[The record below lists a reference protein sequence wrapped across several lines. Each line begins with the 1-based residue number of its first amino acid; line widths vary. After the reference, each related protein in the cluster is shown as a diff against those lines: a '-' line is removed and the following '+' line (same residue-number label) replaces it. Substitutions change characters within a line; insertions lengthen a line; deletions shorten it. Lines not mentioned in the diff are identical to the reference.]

1 MSSRLIIN
9 PIEPPQPPEPPVPP
23 TPPIPIVIIPTQNVY
38 SSLGNFI
45 TQSSF
50 NRSSNNPSPNLLH
63 GTYTTRNI
71 NPLNN
76 DVISNAI
83 LYLPRFTSGLT
94 KNIVYTKSLITN
106 GSLSLVENYSI
117 HFWIFPMTLSN
128 MSNSINLI
136 TKGNS
141 AMNSYGEYT
150 VQIAVDGRIFVGFTS
165 NSSNIILRSNR
176 QLLSSQATFVSIVK
190 TMSSIIIYLNNVLD
204 NQMNLT
210 SVPTPTTNPVVIGSQ
225 LLNGY
230 IDNIII
236 STLVDS
242 NFRKQQYSY
251 IPTTYVFMFDS
262 GKITYNGYNIVNK
275 INVVLPINNTNAK
288 FFNYLLENHSNGFM
302 EQSNNTFLYFSFP
315 TKNITLTTNESGYI
329 YNKINV
335 SRIGSFDFVNLAID
349 LVETNDIQF
358 KTYSLMDG
366 YYSNFNGETYFFSS
380 GMVYDY
386 DNATNSIIT
395 SVLTREKVNYILL
408 SITAALAVRYS
419 SPNTYIFYSYFKDIF
434 LPEPSSIQTHSVFI
448 QKVSHF
454 TIGNSCSITDIVGN
468 VNIGTFNF
476 TCETNLKILEKQYS
490 SERSLKEETT
500 DMYRNIFQN
509 HSSNN
514 QILQNTLTHIDNID
528 IVDIAEPLNVLKMT
542 PNIDASYATFPIQSN
557 NKIYVYNTNG
567 MDLLAI
573 TNTFS
578 SNFVSTIPVLEN
590 SSTFDFKIGTEMD
603 LIDVLFKT
611 TAQLSSYIVFNMSN
625 NLPPGMYQLSI
636 MSNTPI
642 KILLNGKE
650 SLVNSL
656 VPQHMVF
663 HHNGNLLCLEIQF
676 FYRRVTQI
684 TKLLILQS

>member
-23 TPPIPIVIIPTQNVY
+23 TPPNPVIPTHNVY
-38 SSLGNFI
+38 SSVGNFI

-76 DVISNAI
+76 DVISNAV
-83 LYLPRFTSGLT
+83 LYLPRFTSGIT

-117 HFWIFPMTLSN
+117 HFWIYPMTLSN

-136 TKGNS
+136 TKGDAS
-141 AMNSYGEYT
+141 MNSYGEYT
-150 VQIAVDGRIFVGFTS
+150 IQIAVDGRIFVGYTS

-176 QLLSSQATFVSIVK
+176 QLLSSQATFVSIIK
-190 TMSSIIIYLNNVLD
+190 SMSSMIIYLNNVLD
-204 NQMNLT
+204 NQMTLT
-210 SVPTPTTNPVVIGSQ
+210 SIPTPTTNPVVIGSQ

-230 IDNIII
+230 IDNIVI
-236 STLVDS
+236 SASIDS
-242 NFRKQQYSY
+242 KFRRQQYLY
-251 IPTTYVFMFDS
+251 TPTTYIFTFDN

-288 FFNYLLENHSNGFM
+288 FFNYLLENHSNGFI
-302 EQSNNTFLYFSFP
+302 EQSNNTFVYFSFP
-315 TKNITLTTNESGYI
+315 TKNITLTTNESGNI

-335 SRIGSFDFVNLAID
+335 SRIGSFDFANLAID

-366 YYSNFNGETYFFSS
+366 YYSNFNGETYFFTN
-380 GMVYDY
+380 GIVYEY
-386 DNATNSIIT
+386 DNATNSIIAAA
-395 SVLTREKVNYILL
+395 LTREKVNYILL

-434 LPEPSSIQTHSVFI
+434 LPEPAAIQTHSVFI

-454 TIGNSCSITDIVGN
+454 TIGNSCSLTDIVGN

-476 TCETNLKILEKQYS
+476 TCETNPKILEKQYS
-490 SERSLKEETT
+490 SERSLREEPI
-500 DMYRNIFQN
+500 DIYRNIFQN
-509 HSSNN
+509 HSSNS
-514 QILQNTLTHIDNID
+514 QILQNTPLTHIDDID
-528 IVDIAEPLNVLKMT
+528 IVEPPNVLKMT
-542 PNIDASYATFPIQSN
+542 PNIDVASYATFPVNSN
-557 NKIYVYNTNG
+557 NKIYIYNTNG

-578 SNFVSTIPVLEN
+578 SNFVNTIPVLEN

-611 TAQLSSYIVFNMSN
+611 NAQLSSYIVFNMSN

-642 KILLNGKE
+642 KIILNGKE

-663 HHNGNLLCLEIQF
+663 HHNGNLLSLEIQF

-684 TKLLILQS
+684 TKLLLLQS

>member
-9 PIEPPQPPEPPVPP
+9 PIEPPQPPQPP
-23 TPPIPIVIIPTQNVY
+23 TPPTPPTPNQNVY
-38 SSLGNFI
+38 SSVGNFI

-50 NRSSNNPSPNLLH
+50 NRSSNYPSPNLLH

-76 DVISNAI
+76 DVISNAV
-83 LYLPRFTSGLT
+83 LYLPRFTSGIT

-136 TKGNS
+136 TKGDS
-141 AMNSYGEYT
+141 SMNSYGEYT

-176 QLLSSQATFVSIVK
+176 QLLSSQATFVSIIK
-190 TMSSIIIYLNNVLD
+190 SMSSMIIYLNNVLD
-204 NQMNLT
+204 NQMTLT

-236 STLVDS
+236 STSIDNKFKTLI
-242 NFRKQQYSY
+242 YSY
-251 IPTTYVFMFDS
+251 VPTTYVFTFDS

-275 INVVLPINNTNAK
+275 INVVLPTNNTNAK
-288 FFNYLLENHSNGFM
+288 FFNYLLENHSNGFI
-302 EQSNNTFLYFSFP
+302 EQSNNTFVYFSFP
-315 TKNITLTTNESGYI
+315 TKNITLTTNASGNI

-335 SRIGSFDFVNLAID
+335 SRIGTFDFVNLAID

-366 YYSNFNGETYFFSS
+366 YYSNFNGETYFFTS
-380 GMVYDY
+380 GIVYEY
-386 DNATNSIIT
+386 DNATNSIIAAA
-395 SVLTREKVNYILL
+395 LTREKVNYILL

-419 SPNTYIFYSYFKDIF
+419 SPNTYIFYSYFKDI
-434 LPEPSSIQTHSVFI
+434 LPESTSIQAHSVFI

-454 TIGNSCSITDIVGN
+454 TIGNSCSLTDIVGN

-476 TCETNLKILEKQYS
+476 TCETNPKILEKQYS
-490 SERSLKEETT
+490 SERSLREESTNI
-500 DMYRNIFQN
+500 YRNIFQN
-509 HSSNN
+509 HSSNSPN
-514 QILQNTLTHIDNID
+514 LQNTPLTPIDDID
-528 IVDIAEPLNVLKMT
+528 IVEPSNVLKMT
-542 PNIDASYATFPIQSN
+542 PNIDAASYATFPVNSN
-557 NKIYVYNTNG
+557 NKIYIYNTNG

-578 SNFVSTIPVLEN
+578 SNFVNTIPVLEN

-611 TAQLSSYIVFNMSN
+611 NAQLSSYIVFNMNN

-642 KILLNGKE
+642 KIILNGKE

-663 HHNGNLLCLEIQF
+663 HHNGNLLSLEIQF

-684 TKLLILQS
+684 TKLLLLQS

>member
-9 PIEPPQPPEPPVPP
+9 PIEPPQPPVPP
-23 TPPIPIVIIPTQNVY
+23 TPPTPPTPVIPTQNVY

-76 DVISNAI
+76 NVISNAI
-83 LYLPRFTSGLT
+83 LYLPRFTSGII

-117 HFWIFPMTLSN
+117 HFWIYPMTLSN

-141 AMNSYGEYT
+141 SINSYGEYT
-150 VQIAVDGRIFVGFTS
+150 VQIGVDGRIFVGFTS

-176 QLLSSQATFVSIVK
+176 QLLSNQATFISIVK
-190 TMSSIIIYLNNVLD
+190 SMSSIIIYFNNVVD
-204 NQMNLT
+204 NQMTLT
-210 SVPTPTTNPVVIGSQ
+210 TIPTPTTNPVVIGSQ

-236 STLVDS
+236 TKSIDS
-242 NFRKQQYSY
+242 KFKSQIYTY
-251 IPTTYVFMFDS
+251 IPTTYIFTFEN
-262 GKITYNGYNIVNK
+262 GGITYNGYNTVNK
-275 INVVLPINNTNAK
+275 INALLPSNNPNAK
-288 FFNYLLENHSNGFM
+288 FFNYLLENHSNGFI
-302 EQSNNTFLYFSFP
+302 EQPDNKFIYFSFP
-315 TKNITLTTNESGYI
+315 TKNTTLITNELGNI

-335 SRIGSFDFVNLAID
+335 LRIGSFDFVNLTIE
-349 LVETNDIQF
+349 LIETSDIQF
-358 KTYSLMDG
+358 NTYSLMDG

-380 GMVYDY
+380 GMVYEY
-386 DNATNSIIT
+386 DNTTNSIIVA
-395 SVLTREKVNYILL
+395 VLTRERVNYILL

-419 SPNTYIFYSYFKDIF
+419 AQNTYVFYSYFKDMF
-434 LPEPSSIQTHSVFI
+434 LPKPSSIQNHSVFI

-476 TCETNLKILEKQYS
+476 TCETSPKILEKPYS
-490 SERSLKEETT
+490 NERSLNEDTH
-500 DMYRNIFQN
+500 DISRNIFQAHLSKN
-509 HSSNN
+509 D
-514 QILQNTLTHIDNID
+514 TLTHIDVI
-528 IVDIAEPLNVLKMT
+528 EPENVLKIT
-542 PNIDASYATFPIQSN
+542 QNIDDAYARFPINSN
-557 NKIYVYNTNG
+557 NKIFIYNTNG

-578 SNFVSTIPVLEN
+578 SNFVNTIPILEN
-590 SSTFDFKIGTEMD
+590 SSTFDFKLGTEMD
-603 LIDVLFKT
+603 LIDMLFKT
-611 TAQLSSYIVFNMSN
+611 IAPLSSYIVFNMSN
-625 NLPPGMYQLSI
+625 NIQPGMYQLSI

-642 KILLNGKE
+642 KIILNGKE
-650 SLVNSL
+650 SLINSL

-663 HHNGNLLCLEIQF
+663 HHNGNLLSMEIQF

-684 TKLLILQS
+684 TKLLLLQS